1 MYRNDTIAAI
11 STPRGKGGVALIRI
25 SGANALDIASRCF
38 SAKNGTDIAVMPPRR
53 AVYGDI
59 LCRGGYR
66 DSGLAI
72 YYKSPASFTGEDTVE
87 FMCHGGALITRRVLE
102 SVLSAGARLAEA
114 GEFSHRALINGK
126 LSLTEAEALS
136 DLLSATTDAQL
147 RIASGN
153 TRGRLDRELEGIYNG
168 LADTLSS
175 LYAKIDF
182 PDEDLAD
189 MDADGLIAAA
199 EDVSARVDR
208 LIFGYEGTACI
219 REGVPSV
226 ICGLPNTGKSSLY
239 NALAGEEL
247 AIVTDEAGTTRDVL
261 SSELSVGNVLLR
273 LSDTAGVRETDG
285 KVESIGVQRAL
296 DAMEGA
302 ALLLCVFDASRPLTD
317 EDKALA
323 RRAVSCTGK
332 TVCVLN
338 KCDMPQAADKAFLA
352 ELFGEVSEISAK
364 SGVGIEALKKRIE
377 ALFLS
382 DEIDLDGDV
391 LLSGERQYG
400 AAKNAKAYLDNALSA
415 LRMGMPPDCAAT
427 DMEAALGALGEL
439 DGRAVN
445 EEIVSRVFANF
456 CVGK

>member
-25 SGANALDIASRCF
+25 SGADALDIASRCF
-38 SAKNGTDIAVMPPRR
+38 YAKNGTDIAVMPPRR

-66 DSGLAI
+66 DSGLAVF
-72 YYKSPASFTGEDTVE
+72 YKSPASFTGEDTVE
-87 FMCHGGALITRRVLE
+87 IMCHGGSLITRRVLE

-114 GEFSHRALINGK
+114 GEFSRRALINGK

-136 DLLSATTDAQL
+136 DLLSASTDAQL

-153 TRGRLDRELEGIYNG
+153 TRGKLDNELNGIYNG

-189 MDADGLIAAA
+189 MDADGLIRAA

-208 LIFGYEGTACI
+208 LIRGYEGTASV
-219 REGVPSV
+219 REGVPAV

-285 KVESIGVQRAL
+285 KVESIGVKRAL
-296 DAMEGA
+296 EAIERS
-302 ALLLCVFDASRPLTD
+302 ALILCVFDSSRALTD
-317 EDKALA
+317 EDKELA
-323 RRAVSCTGK
+323 RRAAACAGK
-332 TVCVLN
+332 AVCVLN
-338 KCDMPQAADKAFLA
+338 KCDMPRVADTEFLFDT
-352 ELFGEVSEISAK
+352 FGEISEISAK
-364 SGVGIEALKKRIE
+364 SGKGIDALKTRIE
-377 ALFLS
+377 KLFLS

-415 LRMGMPPDCAAT
+415 LRAGMPPDCAAS

-445 EEIVSRVFANF
+445 EDVVARIFANF